1 MRLKIEQQEQE
12 NEVEILDL
20 LKAMSRV
27 AKSAKKIEEI
37 TEVMDNISFQT
48 TVLTL
53 DAAILSAQSGRSW
66 DGLSSVK
73 TSVKDSAEEMYF
85 QFNLLLEEV
94 SELNRFVNDKS
105 SLIRRKGM
113 N

>member
-1 MRLKIEQQEQE
+1 MRLKVEHQE
-12 NEVEILDL
+12 NEILDL

-37 TEVMDNISFQT
+37 TEVIDNISFQT

-53 DAAILSAQSGRSW
+53 DATILSAQSGRSW

-73 TSVKDSAEEMYF
+73 ESVRDSAEEMYF

-94 SELNRFVNDKS
+94 SELNRIVSDKTF
-105 SLIRRKGM
+105 LTKRKDL

>member
-1 MRLKIEQQEQE
+1 MRLRSEQGNQ
-12 NEVEILDL
+12 EILEL
-20 LKAMSRV
+20 LKVMSRM

-53 DAAILSAQSGRSW
+53 DANILSVESGRSW

-73 TSVKDSAEEMYF
+73 NSVRDSAEEMYF

-94 SELNRFVNDKS
+94 SDMKRFVGEKALLATKNKD
-105 SLIRRKGM
+105 L